1 MANAE
6 INNGL
11 GHDGPQLPDAILKEV
26 REISWSAHPDGT
38 LQWIHPAAKNLY
50 GRSAEE
56 LMADST
62 LWSDAVHPD
71 DRARVQQQFADFL
84 AEHEKHEESGCLNR
98 EFRVMDARQQTHVV
112 RDQVH
117 CSRSAEGSLVVV
129 GMTHM
134 QKSQGGLESS
144 FDTALRDAEAVYH
157 SLVESLP
164 LSVLRK
170 DSRGRIQY
178 ANAQACNQL
187 GFPVAELI
195 GKTDFDLFPA
205 DLAKKYMTDDR
216 RVMRSGELYHN
227 VERHQLGNEKT
238 IHAEVWK
245 APVHSA
251 AGEVVG
257 IQVMFWDVSDQKDAE
272 HQIEFEKFLLA
283 TLLETVPDSVYFK
296 DSESRFIRLSQS
308 CANKFGLADPREG
321 LGKSDAD
328 FFSLEHSRKALA
340 DERRIMETGQ
350 AILADI
356 EHETFDDGSETWC
369 STTKVPLKDKKGKV
383 IGTFGI
389 SRDVTRQ
396 KQAEQRL
403 ARERDLLKTIIDN
416 VPDLIYVKDR
426 AGRFVTANAALLR
439 LLKLE
444 DHSELVGKNDYDFS
458 PPELAC
464 NYVADDQIVMR
475 TRESLLDREE
485 SHKSKT
491 GDDIWLLTTKVPL
504 VDADGVVNGVVGIGH
519 DITARKRAEREILHA
534 KEVADRANR
543 AKSDFLANMSHEIRT
558 PMNAII
564 GMTELVLDTQLD
576 DYQRKYLSMVEESG
590 DALLG
595 VINDVLDFSK
605 IEAGKLELEERVFD
619 LRESLGDTIGSFAP
633 RAHGKNLELAY
644 RVDPHVPRFVVGD
657 AGRLRQVMNN
667 LIGNAVKFTHNGEV
681 LVHVSDLPST
691 QGEVRLEISV
701 RDTGIGIPREKHAAI
716 FGEFEQADTSTTRR
730 YGGTG
735 LGLSISSRLVKL
747 MGGKIELSSQ
757 LDQGSNFHFQLS
769 FKRAPEGI
777 EQQQERGVVVVG
789 GTRVLVVDDNETNL
803 MILDEMLSNWGMVP
817 FLANSAEMA
826 LKELQSA
833 DAREEP
839 ISLVVTDVNM
849 PVMNGYGFIAEMRR
863 QAGFADTQ
871 VIVLTSGGRDGD
883 GEVRNQ
889 LGISERLMKP
899 VKQSDLFD
907 SIVRCLGV
915 AEPDDLVPDVDAV
928 SESAMEELNILLAED
943 NVINQRLA
951 VGVLEKHGHHVTTVK
966 DGRAAVEASLQQH
979 FDVLLM
985 DIQMP
990 IMDGIDATRAIRNR
1004 EATSGG
1010 HLPIIAMT
1018 AHAMKGDREKC
1029 LSVGMD
1035 EYVAKPIRVGTVLE
1049 KLAAVLG
1056 VAAETASSSEASGTG
1071 LPDSNLP
1078 DSSLPDTGPVEENV
1092 GNQQHQASGGERTA
1106 AIFGEF
1112 DSGQRLGNVE
1122 DNAREAG
1129 GVLSNNAARAAE
1141 NVSLPS
1147 AGHGE
1152 AISWSQARQA
1162 VGGDEELLRDLLR
1175 VYLGESN
1182 ILLVSVQRAIQ
1193 QNDRDEI
1200 LRAVHTYKGA
1210 SLSVGAMHAHQLA
1223 RDMEDALLAGDVQ
1236 DPQQIY
1242 ERLQH
1247 ASKDVVADAEAY
1259 LASEH

>member
-11 GHDGPQLPDAILKEV
+11 GHDSPQLPDAILKEV
-26 REISWSAHPDGT
+26 REISWTAHPDGR
-38 LQWIHPAAKNLY
+38 LKWIHPAATNLY
-50 GRSAEE
+50 GRPAEE
-56 LMADST
+56 LLEDPT
-62 LWSDAVHPD
+62 LWSDAVHPQD
-71 DRARVQQQFADFL
+71 QSWVQQQYADFL
-84 AEHEKHEESGCLNR
+84 RQHDENACLSR
-98 EFRVMDARQQTHVV
+98 EFRVIDAQQNTHLVH
-112 RDQVH
+112 DQVH
-117 CSRSAEGSLVVV
+117 CSRSPDGSLVVV

-134 QKSQGGLESS
+134 NKTQRS
-144 FDTALRDAEAVYH
+144 FDASSDSVLRDAEAVYH

-170 DSRGRIQY
+170 DARGRIQY
-178 ANAQACNQL
+178 ANAQACEQL
-187 GFPVAELI
+187 GVSVAELI

-216 RVMRSGELYHN
+216 RVMQSGDLYHN
-227 VERHQLGNEKT
+227 VERHQVGNDKT

-251 AGEVVG
+251 AGDVVG

-296 DSESRFIRLSQS
+296 DSDSRFMRLSQS
-308 CANKFGLADPREG
+308 CATKFGLADPREA

-340 DERRIMETGQ
+340 DERRIMKTGQ

-356 EHETFDDGSETWC
+356 EHETFGDGSETWC
-369 STTKVPLKDKKGKV
+369 STTKVPLKDKKGNV

-396 KQAEQRL
+396 KQAEQGL

-439 LLKLE
+439 LLKL
-444 DHSELVGKNDYDFS
+444 DNPAELVGKNDYDFS

-485 SHKSKT
+485 SHKAKT

-504 VDADGVVNGVVGIGH
+504 IDESGAVNGVVGIGH

-564 GMTELVLDTQLD
+564 GMTELVLDTNLD

-590 DALLG
+590 EALLG

-633 RAHGKNLELAY
+633 RAHGKHLELAF

-667 LIGNAVKFTHNGEV
+667 LIGNAVKFTHAGEV
-681 LVHVSDLPST
+681 LVHVSDLPAT

-701 RDTGIGIPREKHAAI
+701 RDTGIGIPEEKHHAI

-747 MGGKIELSSQ
+747 MGGQIELSSK

-769 FKRAPEGI
+769 LKRAPDGI
-777 EQQQERGVVVVG
+777 EQQHERGVVVVG

-833 DAREEP
+833 DARQEP

-849 PVMNGYGFIAEMRR
+849 PVMDGYGFIAEMRR
-863 QAGFADTQ
+863 QVGFAETQ

-883 GEVRNQ
+883 ADVRAR
-889 LGISERLMKP
+889 LGIAERLLKP

-915 AEPDDLVPDVDAV
+915 SVPESVVPDVDVAKN
-928 SESAMEELNILLAED
+928 SELGNLKILLAED

-966 DGRAAVEASLQQH
+966 DGREAVEVSMQQQ
-979 FDVLLM
+979 FDALLM

-990 IMDGIDATRAIRNR
+990 IMDGIDATRAIRTR
-1004 EATSGG
+1004 EARSGR

-1049 KLAAVLG
+1049 KLAMVLG
-1056 VAAETASSSEASGTG
+1056 LAADKAANSEAAKSGTSQG
-1071 LPDSNLP
+1071 QQSHHLGFDQSVDAAGQSTADSEIANNSHAL
-1078 DSSLPDTGPVEENV
+1078 DAEVTR
-1092 GNQQHQASGGERTA
+1092 SGA
-1106 AIFGEF
+1106 V
-1112 DSGQRLGNVE
+1112 SP
-1122 DNAREAG
+1122 AG
-1129 GVLSNNAARAAE
+1129 KATVPKS
-1141 NVSLPS
+1141 VD
-1147 AGHGE
+1147 GE
-1152 AISWSQARQA
+1152 AICWGQARQA
-1162 VGGDEELLRDLLR
+1162 VGGDDKLLRDLLR
-1175 VYLGESN
+1175 VYLGESSS
-1182 ILLVSVQRAIQ
+1182 LLDSVKRAIQ
-1193 QNDRDEI
+1193 QNDRDAI

-1210 SLSVGAMHAHQLA
+1210 SLSVGAIHAHQLA
-1223 RDMEDALLAGDVQ
+1223 REMEDALLAGDIQ

-1242 ERLQH
+1242 TRLRH
-1247 ASKDVVADAEAY
+1247 ASDHVVADAEVY
-1259 LASEH
+1259 LAGEV

>member
-1 MANAE
+1 MANVE
-6 INNGL
+6 INNGS
-11 GHDGPQLPDAILKEV
+11 GHGGPVLPDKILKEV
-26 REISWSAHPDGT
+26 REISWTADADGT
-38 LQWIHPAAKNLY
+38 LLWIHPAAFNLY
-50 GRSAEE
+50 GISAEE
-56 LMADST
+56 LVAVPG
-62 LWSDAVHPD
+62 LWKNAVHPG
-71 DRARVQQQFADFL
+71 DRSRMWQQLIDFL
-84 AEHEKHEESGCLNR
+84 
-98 EFRVMDARQQTHVV
+98 QQ
-112 RDQVH
+112 D
-117 CSRSAEGSLVVV
+117 SAEGCLERQYRVVDSQRQTHLVREQVHRSRSPDDELVVV
-129 GMTHM
+129 GMTRMLQDGAAVEHVD
-134 QKSQGGLESS
+134 
-144 FDTALRDAEAVYH
+144 DTALRDAEAVYH

-170 DSRGRIQY
+170 DLRGRIQY
-178 ANAQACNQL
+178 ANAQACDQL
-187 GFPVAELI
+187 GLAVSELI

-205 DLAKKYMTDDR
+205 ELAKKYMEDDQ
-216 RVMRSGELYHN
+216 RVMQSGELYHN
-227 VERHQLGNEKT
+227 VERHQLANEKF

-251 AGEVVG
+251 EGDVVG

-272 HQIEFEKFLLA
+272 HQVEFEKFLLA

-296 DSESRFIRLSQS
+296 DSDSRFIRLSQS
-308 CANKFGLADPREG
+308 CAIKFGLADPRDA

-356 EHETFDDGSETWC
+356 EHEKFGDGSETWC

-396 KQAEQRL
+396 KLAEQGL

-439 LLKLE
+439 LFKLE
-444 DHSELVGKNDYDFS
+444 SPSDLVGKNDYDFS

-475 TRESLLDREE
+475 SREPLLDREE
-485 SHKSKT
+485 SHKSNS
-491 GDDIWLLTTKVPL
+491 GDDFWLLTTKVPL
-504 VDADGVVNGVVGIGH
+504 VDEKGNVTGVVGIGH
-519 DITARKRAEREILHA
+519 DITERKRAEHETLKA
-534 KEVADRANR
+534 KEAADRANR

-564 GMTELVLDTQLD
+564 GMTELVLDTDLD

-590 DALLG
+590 EALLG

-605 IEAGKLELEERVFD
+605 IEAGKLELDERVFD
-619 LRESLGDTIGSFAP
+619 LRESLGDTISSFAV
-633 RAHGKNLELAY
+633 RAHGKNIELAF

-667 LIGNAVKFTHNGEV
+667 LIGNAVKFTHAGEV
-681 LVHVSDLPST
+681 LVHVSDLPAT

-701 RDTGIGIPREKHAAI
+701 RDTGIGIPEEKHHAI
-716 FGEFEQADTSTTRR
+716 FGEFEQGDTSTTRR

-747 MGGKIELSSQ
+747 MGGEIKVSSELN
-757 LDQGSNFHFQLS
+757 QGSNFHFQLS
-769 FKRAPEGI
+769 LKRAPDGI
-777 EQQQERGVVVVG
+777 EQQRERGVVVVG
-789 GTRVLVVDDNETNL
+789 GTRVLIVDDNETNL

-817 FLANSAEMA
+817 FLANSADMA
-826 LKELQSA
+826 LKELQRA
-833 DAREEP
+833 DATGEP
-839 ISLVVTDVNM
+839 INLIVTDVNM
-849 PVMNGYGFIAEMRR
+849 PVMNGYEFVDELRR
-863 QAGFADTQ
+863 QAGGTEKQ

-883 GEVRNQ
+883 QETRRE
-889 LGISERLMKP
+889 LGIVERLMKP

-915 AEPDDLVPDVDAV
+915 ATPEDTSQGADTVPVPDLG
-928 SESAMEELNILLAED
+928 ELRILLAED

-966 DGRAAVEASLQQH
+966 DGREAVAISLQH
-979 FDVLLM
+979 KFDVVLM

-990 IMDGIDATRAIRNR
+990 IMDGLDATRAIRER
-1004 EATSGG
+1004 ESKTGR

-1035 EYVAKPIRVGTVLE
+1035 EYVAKPIRVGVVLE
-1049 KLAAVLG
+1049 KLSSVLEFAG
-1056 VAAETASSSEASGTG
+1056 KSGTG
-1071 LPDSNLP
+1071 SELLRQAGDGSNFASS
-1078 DSSLPDTGPVEENV
+1078 DSSQVVESGHSTGSNPVVMGDSSANKEEKSLS
-1092 GNQQHQASGGERTA
+1092 ASDENAVVAEESSR
-1106 AIFGEF
+1106 E
-1112 DSGQRLGNVE
+1112 SGVE
-1122 DNAREAG
+1122 G
-1129 GVLSNNAARAAE
+1129 
-1141 NVSLPS
+1141 
-1147 AGHGE
+1147 
-1152 AISWSQARQA
+1152 AISWVQARQA
-1162 VGGDEELLRDLLR
+1162 VGGDESLLRDLLG
-1175 VYLGESN
+1175 VYLGESSS
-1182 ILLVSVQRAIQ
+1182 LLESVKRAVQ
-1193 QNDRDEI
+1193 KNERDDI
-1200 LRAVHTYKGA
+1200 LRAVHTFKGA
-1210 SLSVGAMHAHQLA
+1210 SLSVGAMQAHQLA
-1223 RDMEDALLAGDVQ
+1223 REIEESLISGKLNDFEQA
-1236 DPQQIY
+1236 Y
-1242 ERLQH
+1242 ERLRH
-1247 ASKDVVADAEAY
+1247 ASEKVVADAEAY
-1259 LASEH
+1259 LSSDL

>member
-11 GHDGPQLPDAILKEV
+11 GYEGPQLPDAILKEV
-26 REISWSAHPDGT
+26 REISWTANPDGT
-38 LQWIHPAAKNLY
+38 LQWIHPAAGNLY
-50 GRSAEE
+50 GRPAEE

-62 LWSDAVHPD
+62 LWSGAVHPE
-71 DRARVQQQFADFL
+71 DRSWVHQQFADFL
-84 AEHEKHEESGCLNR
+84 LHHEENACLDR
-98 EFRVMDARQQTHVV
+98 EFRVIDTKQTTHLV
-112 RDQVH
+112 REQVH
-117 CSRSAEGSLVVV
+117 CRRSEEGSLAVV
-129 GMTHM
+129 GLTHM
-134 QKSQGGLESS
+134 QRTQREADTSS
-144 FDTALRDAEAVYH
+144 DAALRDAEAVYH

-170 DSRGRIQY
+170 DARGRVQY
-178 ANAQACNQL
+178 ANAQACDQL
-187 GFPVAELI
+187 GVSVAELI

-216 RVMRSGELYHN
+216 RVMQSGELYHN
-227 VERHQLGNEKT
+227 VERHQIGNEKT

-245 APVHSA
+245 APVYSA
-251 AGEVVG
+251 EGDVVG

-296 DSESRFIRLSQS
+296 DSDSRFIRLSQS
-308 CANKFGLADPREG
+308 CATKFGLAEPREAV
-321 LGKSDAD
+321 GKSDAD

-340 DERRIMETGQ
+340 DERGIMKTGQ
-350 AILADI
+350 AILAEI
-356 EHETFDDGSETWC
+356 EHETFGDGSETWC
-369 STTKVPLKDKKGKV
+369 STTKVPLKDKKGNV

-396 KQAEQRL
+396 KQAEQGL

-439 LLKLE
+439 LLKL
-444 DHSELVGKNDYDFS
+444 DNPSELVGRNDYDFS

-485 SHKSKT
+485 SHKAKS

-504 VDADGVVNGVVGIGH
+504 IDENGVVNGVVGIGH
-519 DITARKRAEREILHA
+519 DITARKRAEREILNA

-564 GMTELVLDTQLD
+564 GMTELVLDTKLD

-619 LRESLGDTIGSFAP
+619 LRESLGDTIAAFAP
-633 RAHGKNLELAY
+633 RAHGKSIELAF
-644 RVDPHVPRFVVGD
+644 RVDPHVPRFVIGD
-657 AGRLRQVMNN
+657 SGRLRQVMNN
-667 LIGNAVKFTHNGEV
+667 LIGNAVKFTHAGEV
-681 LVHVSDLPST
+681 LVHVSDLPAT

-701 RDTGIGIPREKHAAI
+701 RDTGIGIPEEKHGAI

-747 MGGKIELSSQ
+747 MGGQIELSSQ
-757 LDQGSNFHFQLS
+757 LDRGSNFHFQLS
-769 FKRAPEGI
+769 FTRAPDGI

-817 FLANSAEMA
+817 YLANSAEMA
-826 LKELQSA
+826 LKELQNA

-849 PVMNGYGFIAEMRR
+849 PVMNGYGFIAEMR
-863 QAGFADTQ
+863 QQVGFAENQ

-883 GEVRNQ
+883 SDVRTR
-889 LGISERLMKP
+889 LGITERLMKP

-915 AEPDDLVPDVDAV
+915 AEPEDVVIDAGSASV
-928 SESAMEELNILLAED
+928 SELGKLRILLAED

-966 DGRAAVEASLQQH
+966 DGREAVEVSMRQK

-990 IMDGIDATRAIRNR
+990 IMDGIEATKAIRNR
-1004 EATSGG
+1004 EAVSGLY
-1010 HLPIIAMT
+1010 LPIIAMT

-1035 EYVAKPIRVGTVLE
+1035 EYVAKPIRVGIVLE
-1049 KLAAVLG
+1049 KLSAVLG
-1056 VAAETASSSEASGTG
+1056 LAAEKASSSDLANSKLADNEPADFQKLRKSGLEQSADPAS
-1071 LPDSNLP
+1071 
-1078 DSSLPDTGPVEENV
+1078 
-1092 GNQQHQASGGERTA
+1092 
-1106 AIFGEF
+1106 
-1112 DSGQRLGNVE
+1112 DSGSESKSGKTATNGPDVE
-1122 DNAREAG
+1122 HARIATASRVG
-1129 GVLSNNAARAAE
+1129 KST
-1141 NVSLPS
+1141 LPQPED
-1147 AGHGE
+1147 GE
-1152 AISWSQARQA
+1152 AICWSQARQA

-1182 ILLVSVQRAIQ
+1182 CLLQSVQRAIE

-1210 SLSVGAMHAHQLA
+1210 SLSVGAIHAHQLA
-1223 RDMEDALLAGDVQ
+1223 REMEDALLAGDLQ
-1236 DPQQIY
+1236 YPQQIY
-1242 ERLQH
+1242 QRLRH
-1247 ASKDVVADAEAY
+1247 ASDHVVADAEVY
-1259 LASEH
+1259 LATEH

>member
-11 GHDGPQLPDAILKEV
+11 GHDSPQLPDAILKEV
-26 REISWSAHPDGT
+26 REISWTAHPDGR
-38 LQWIHPAAKNLY
+38 LKWIHPAATNLY
-50 GRSAEE
+50 GRPAEE
-56 LMADST
+56 LLEDPT
-62 LWSDAVHPD
+62 LWSDAVHPQD
-71 DRARVQQQFADFL
+71 QSWVQQQYADFL
-84 AEHEKHEESGCLNR
+84 RQHDENACLSR
-98 EFRVMDARQQTHVV
+98 EFRVIDAQQNTHLVH
-112 RDQVH
+112 DQVH
-117 CSRSAEGSLVVV
+117 CSRSPDGSLVVV

-134 QKSQGGLESS
+134 NKTQRS
-144 FDTALRDAEAVYH
+144 FDASSDSVLRDAEAVYH

-170 DSRGRIQY
+170 DARGRIQY
-178 ANAQACNQL
+178 ANAQACEQL
-187 GFPVAELI
+187 GVSVAELI

-216 RVMRSGELYHN
+216 RVMQSGDLYHN
-227 VERHQLGNEKT
+227 VERHQVGNDKT

-251 AGEVVG
+251 AGDVVG

-296 DSESRFIRLSQS
+296 DSDSRFMRLSQS
-308 CANKFGLADPREG
+308 CATKFGLADPREA

-340 DERRIMETGQ
+340 DERRIMKTGQ

-356 EHETFDDGSETWC
+356 EHETFGDGSETWC
-369 STTKVPLKDKKGKV
+369 STTKVPLKDKKGNV

-396 KQAEQRL
+396 KQAEQGL

-439 LLKLE
+439 LLKL
-444 DHSELVGKNDYDFS
+444 DNPAELVGKNDYDFS

-485 SHKSKT
+485 SHKAKT

-504 VDADGVVNGVVGIGH
+504 IDESGAVNGVVGIGH

-564 GMTELVLDTQLD
+564 GMTELVLDTNLD

-590 DALLG
+590 EALLG

-633 RAHGKNLELAY
+633 RAHGKHLELAF

-667 LIGNAVKFTHNGEV
+667 LIGNAVKFTHAGEV
-681 LVHVSDLPST
+681 LVHVSDLPAT

-701 RDTGIGIPREKHAAI
+701 RDTGIGIPEEKHHAI

-747 MGGKIELSSQ
+747 MGGQIELSSK

-769 FKRAPEGI
+769 LKRAPDGI
-777 EQQQERGVVVVG
+777 EQQHERGVVVVG

-833 DAREEP
+833 DARQEP

-849 PVMNGYGFIAEMRR
+849 PVMDGYGFIAEMRR
-863 QAGFADTQ
+863 QVGFAETQ

-883 GEVRNQ
+883 ADVRAR
-889 LGISERLMKP
+889 LGIAERLLKP

-915 AEPDDLVPDVDAV
+915 SVPESVVPDVDVAKN
-928 SESAMEELNILLAED
+928 SELGNLKILLAED

-966 DGRAAVEASLQQH
+966 DGREAVEVSMQQQ

-990 IMDGIDATRAIRNR
+990 IMDGIDATRAIRTR
-1004 EATSGG
+1004 EARSGR

-1049 KLAAVLG
+1049 KLAMVLG
-1056 VAAETASSSEASGTG
+1056 LAADKAANSEAAKSGTSQG
-1071 LPDSNLP
+1071 QQSHHLGFDQSVDAAGQSTADSEIANNSHAL
-1078 DSSLPDTGPVEENV
+1078 DAEVTR
-1092 GNQQHQASGGERTA
+1092 SGA
-1106 AIFGEF
+1106 V
-1112 DSGQRLGNVE
+1112 SP
-1122 DNAREAG
+1122 AG
-1129 GVLSNNAARAAE
+1129 KATVPKS
-1141 NVSLPS
+1141 VD
-1147 AGHGE
+1147 GE
-1152 AISWSQARQA
+1152 AICWGQARQA
-1162 VGGDEELLRDLLR
+1162 VGGDDKLLRDLLR
-1175 VYLGESN
+1175 VYLGESSS
-1182 ILLVSVQRAIQ
+1182 LLDSVKRAIQ
-1193 QNDRDEI
+1193 QNDRDAI

-1210 SLSVGAMHAHQLA
+1210 SLSVGAIHAHQLA
-1223 RDMEDALLAGDVQ
+1223 REMEDALLAGDIQ

-1242 ERLQH
+1242 TRLRH
-1247 ASKDVVADAEAY
+1247 ASDHVVADAEVY
-1259 LASEH
+1259 LAGEV

>member
-26 REISWSAHPDGT
+26 REISWTAHPDGT
-38 LQWIHPAAKNLY
+38 LQWIHPAATNLY
-50 GRSAEE
+50 GRSAED
-56 LMADST
+56 LMADPS
-62 LWSDAVHPD
+62 LWSGAVHPED
-71 DRARVQQQFADFL
+71 QPWVQQQFVDFL
-84 AEHEKHEESGCLNR
+84 RHHEENACLER
-98 EFRVMDARQQTHVV
+98 EFRVIDAQRKTHVV
-112 RDQVH
+112 HDQVH
-117 CSRSAEGSLVVV
+117 CSRSPEGSLVVV

-134 QKSQGGLESS
+134 HKSQRGFDAPS
-144 FDTALRDAEAVYH
+144 DTALRDAEAVYH

-170 DSRGRIQY
+170 DARGRVQY
-178 ANAQACNQL
+178 ANAQACDQL
-187 GFPVAELI
+187 GVSVADLI

-205 DLAKKYMTDDR
+205 DLAKKYMADDR
-216 RVMRSGELYHN
+216 RVMQSGELYHN
-227 VERHQLGNEKT
+227 VERHQIGNDKT

-251 AGEVVG
+251 AGDVVG

-283 TLLETVPDSVYFK
+283 TLLETVPDSIYFK
-296 DSESRFIRLSQS
+296 DSDSRFMRLSQS
-308 CANKFGLADPREG
+308 CATKFGLVEPREA

-356 EHETFDDGSETWC
+356 EHETFGDGSETWC
-369 STTKVPLKDKKGKV
+369 STTKVPLKDKKGNV

-396 KQAEQRL
+396 KQAEQGL

-439 LLKLE
+439 LLKL
-444 DHSELVGKNDYDFS
+444 DNPAELVGKNDYDFS

-485 SHKSKT
+485 SHKAKT

-504 VDADGVVNGVVGIGH
+504 VDENGVVNGVVGIGH
-519 DITARKRAEREILHA
+519 DITGRKRAEREILNA

-564 GMTELVLDTQLD
+564 GMTELVLDTKLD

-590 DALLG
+590 EALLG

-633 RAHGKNLELAY
+633 RAHGKHLELAF

-657 AGRLRQVMNN
+657 PGRLRQVMNN
-667 LIGNAVKFTHNGEV
+667 LIGNAVKFTHAGEV
-681 LVHVSDLPST
+681 LVHVSDLPAT

-701 RDTGIGIPREKHAAI
+701 RDTGIGIPEEKHGAI

-747 MGGKIELSSQ
+747 MGGQIELSSE

-769 FKRAPEGI
+769 LKRAPEGI

-817 FLANSAEMA
+817 YLANSAEMA

-849 PVMNGYGFIAEMRR
+849 PVMNGYGFITEMRR
-863 QAGFADTQ
+863 QIGFAETQ

-883 GEVRNQ
+883 GDVRTQ
-889 LGISERLMKP
+889 LGIAERLMKP

-915 AEPDDLVPDVDAV
+915 AEPEDCVTDVEAAKD
-928 SESAMEELNILLAED
+928 SELGELKILLAED

-966 DGRAAVEASLQQH
+966 DGREALAVSMQQE

-990 IMDGIDATRAIRNR
+990 TMDGIDATRAIRTR
-1004 EATSGG
+1004 EARSGR

-1035 EYVAKPIRVGTVLE
+1035 EYVAKPIRVGMVLE

-1056 VAAETASSSEASGTG
+1056 VAADKAANTKAANTKAANTETVETRHAPALG
-1071 LPDSNLP
+1071 L
-1078 DSSLPDTGPVEENV
+1078 GQPVEVAGE
-1092 GNQQHQASGGERTA
+1092 SGSNS
-1106 AIFGEF
+1106 EF
-1112 DSGQRLGNVE
+1112 DDAESHASDV
-1122 DNAREAG
+1122 AKAG
-1129 GVLSNNAARAAE
+1129 SNAAH
-1141 NVSLPS
+1141 S
-1147 AGHGE
+1147 AGSSAGSSALPQPEDGE
-1152 AISWSQARQA
+1152 AICWSQARQA
-1162 VGGDEELLRDLLR
+1162 VGGDEKLLRDLLG

-1182 ILLVSVQRAIQ
+1182 SLLESVQRAIQ

-1223 RDMEDALLAGDVQ
+1223 REMEDALLAGDVQ
-1236 DPQQIY
+1236 HPQQIY
-1242 ERLQH
+1242 ERLRH
-1247 ASKDVVADAEAY
+1247 ASEHVIADAEVY
-1259 LASEH
+1259 LATEL

>member
-11 GHDGPQLPDAILKEV
+11 GHAGLQLPDAILKEV
-26 REISWSAHPDGT
+26 REISWTAHPDGT
-38 LQWIHPAAKNLY
+38 LQWIHPAARNLY
-50 GRSAEE
+50 GHSAED
-56 LMADST
+56 LIADST
-62 LWSDAVHPD
+62 LWSGAVHPED
-71 DRARVQQQFADFL
+71 QAWVQQQFAEFL
-84 AEHEKHEESGCLNR
+84 ATLEENACLDR
-98 EFRVMDARQQTHVV
+98 EFRVVDANQETHVV

-117 CSRSAEGSLVVV
+117 CSRSAEGNLVVV

-134 QKSQGGLESS
+134 QKSQRGRDAS

-170 DSRGRIQY
+170 DARGRIQY
-178 ANAQACNQL
+178 ANAQACDQL
-187 GFPVAELI
+187 GISVADLI

-216 RVMRSGELYHN
+216 RVMQSGELYHD
-227 VERHQLGNEKT
+227 VERHQIRNDKT

-251 AGEVVG
+251 SGDVVG

-296 DSESRFIRLSQS
+296 DSDSRFIRLSQS
-308 CANKFGLADPREG
+308 CANKFGLADPREA

-369 STTKVPLKDKKGKV
+369 STTKVPLKDKKGNV

-426 AGRFVTANAALLR
+426 AGRFVTANLALLR

-444 DHSELVGKNDYDFS
+444 NPTDLVGKNDYDFS

-475 TRESLLDREE
+475 NREALLDREE
-485 SHKSKT
+485 SHKAKT

-504 VDADGVVNGVVGIGH
+504 IDENGVVNGVVGIGH
-519 DITARKRAEREILHA
+519 DITARKRAEREILQA

-619 LRESLGDTIGSFAP
+619 LRESLGDTIAAFAP

-667 LIGNAVKFTHNGEV
+667 LIGNAVKFTHSGEV
-681 LVHVSDLPST
+681 LVQVSDLPAT

-701 RDTGIGIPREKHAAI
+701 RDTGIGIPREKHGSI

-747 MGGKIELSSQ
+747 MGGQIELSSQ
-757 LDQGSNFHFQLS
+757 LDRGSNFHFQLS
-769 FKRAPEGI
+769 LKRAPDGI
-777 EQQQERGVVVVG
+777 EQQQERGIVVVG

-817 FLANSAEMA
+817 YLANSAEMA

-839 ISLVVTDVNM
+839 ISLIVTDVNM
-849 PVMNGYGFIAEMRR
+849 PVMNGYSFIAEMRR
-863 QAGFADTQ
+863 QVGFADTQ

-883 GEVRNQ
+883 SELRSR
-889 LGISERLMKP
+889 LGIAERLLKP

-915 AEPDDLVPDVDAV
+915 AEPDDLAPAADTV
-928 SESAMEELNILLAED
+928 SASDMGELRILLAED

-966 DGRAAVEASLQQH
+966 DGRAAVEVSMQQD

-990 IMDGIDATRAIRNR
+990 IMDGIDATRAIRAR
-1004 EATSGG
+1004 ETQSGQ

-1049 KLAAVLG
+1049 KLSVVLG
-1056 VAAETASSSEASGTG
+1056 LAADTATGSDSRSADSNLVASHSVAGSLPGTGGKSDEVPATNDAGKNTCDDKATSIADNSGETASLTRPPSEC
-1071 LPDSNLP
+1071 
-1078 DSSLPDTGPVEENV
+1078 
-1092 GNQQHQASGGERTA
+1092 
-1106 AIFGEF
+1106 
-1112 DSGQRLGNVE
+1112 
-1122 DNAREAG
+1122 
-1129 GVLSNNAARAAE
+1129 
-1141 NVSLPS
+1141 
-1147 AGHGE
+1147 GE

-1162 VGGDEELLRDLLR
+1162 VGGDEALLRDLLR

-1182 ILLVSVQRAIQ
+1182 VLLESVQRAIQ
-1193 QNDRDEI
+1193 QNDREEI

-1210 SLSVGAMHAHQLA
+1210 SLSVGAINAHQLA
-1223 RDMEDALLAGDVQ
+1223 RDIEDALLAGKVQ

-1242 ERLQH
+1242 ERLH
-1247 ASKDVVADAEAY
+1247 SASKDVVADAEAY
-1259 LASEH
+1259 LATEI

>member
-11 GHDGPQLPDAILKEV
+11 GHDGPQLPEAILKEV
-26 REISWSAHPDGT
+26 REISWTAHPDGT

-50 GRSAEE
+50 GRTAEE
-56 LMADST
+56 LIAAPG
-62 LWSDAVHPD
+62 LWSDAVHPQ
-71 DRARVQQQFADFL
+71 DRAWVEQQLTDFL
-84 AEHEKHEESGCLNR
+84 QDGEEGVCLDR
-98 EFRVMDARQQTHVV
+98 EFRVIDTQQQTHVV
-112 RDQVH
+112 HEQVH
-117 CSRSAEGSLVVV
+117 CSRSSEDGVVV
-129 GMTHM
+129 IGMIHM
-134 QKSQGGLESS
+134 QKMPSGFEPAT
-144 FDTALRDAEAVYH
+144 DTALRDAEEVYH

-170 DSRGRIQY
+170 DFRGRIQY
-178 ANAQACNQL
+178 ANAQACDQL
-187 GFPVAELI
+187 GVSVSELI

-205 DLAKKYMTDDR
+205 DLAKKYMNDDR
-216 RVMRSGELYHN
+216 IVMKSGELYHN
-227 VERHQLGNEKT
+227 VERHQLGNDKI

-251 AGEVVG
+251 TGEVVG

-296 DSESRFIRLSQS
+296 DSDSRFIRLSQS
-308 CANKFGLADPREG
+308 CSIKFGIADPRDA

-340 DERRIMETGQ
+340 DERRIMESGQ

-356 EHETFDDGSETWC
+356 EHETFEDGSETWC
-369 STTKVPLKDKKGKV
+369 STTKVPLKDKKGNV

-396 KQAEQRL
+396 KQAEQEL

-426 AGRFVTANAALLR
+426 AGRFVTANASLLR
-439 LLKLE
+439 LLKL
-444 DHSELVGKNDYDFS
+444 DKPSDLIGKNDYDFS
-458 PPELAC
+458 PAELAC

-485 SHKSKT
+485 SHKAKS

-504 VDADGVVNGVVGIGH
+504 VDEHGVVNGVVGIGH
-519 DITARKRAEREILHA
+519 DITARKRAEREIVKA

-564 GMTELVLDTQLD
+564 GMTELVLDTELD
-576 DYQRKYLSMVEESG
+576 EYQRKYLSMVEESG

-605 IEAGKLELEERVFD
+605 IEAGKLALEERVFD
-619 LRESLGDTIGSFAP
+619 LRESLGDTISSFAL
-633 RAHGKNLELAY
+633 RAHDKNLELAF

-667 LIGNAVKFTHNGEV
+667 LVGNAVKFTDAGEV
-681 LVHVSDLPST
+681 LVHVSDLPAT
-691 QGEVRLEISV
+691 HGEVRLGISV
-701 RDTGIGIPREKHAAI
+701 RDTGIGIPQDKHRSI

-747 MGGKIELSSQ
+747 MGGEIEVSSE
-757 LDQGSNFHFQLS
+757 LDRGSNFHFQLS
-769 FKRAPEGI
+769 FKRAPEEI
-777 EQQQERGVVVVG
+777 EQQQQHGVVVVG

-826 LKELQSA
+826 FKELQSA

-849 PVMNGYGFIAEMRR
+849 PVMSGYEFIAELRR
-863 QAGFADTQ
+863 QQGFTETQ
-871 VIVLTSGGRDGD
+871 VVVLTSGGRDSDHGL
-883 GEVRNQ
+883 RTQ
-889 LGISERLMKP
+889 LGITEHLMKP

-915 AEPDDLVPDVDAV
+915 AEPECVV
-928 SESAMEELNILLAED
+928 SETEIASMPDLGELKVLLAED
-943 NVINQRLA
+943 NLINQRLA
-951 VGVLEKHGHHVTTVK
+951 VGVLEKYGHHVTTVK
-966 DGRAAVEASLQQH
+966 NGREAVEISLKQD

-990 IMDGIDATRAIRNR
+990 IMDGIDATKVIRSR
-1004 EATSGG
+1004 ELQTGQ
-1010 HLPIIAMT
+1010 HVPIIAMT

-1035 EYVAKPIRVGTVLE
+1035 EYVAKPIRVGVVLE
-1049 KLAAVLG
+1049 KLSAVLKLAT
-1056 VAAETASSSEASGTG
+1056 VDVPNSTAGNGMEVGGENPRTSQTVYEDSAIASEADPLSEDVMG
-1071 LPDSNLP
+1071 
-1078 DSSLPDTGPVEENV
+1078 
-1092 GNQQHQASGGERTA
+1092 ASHSFA
-1106 AIFGEF
+1106 AKGM
-1112 DSGQRLGNVE
+1112 SKN
-1122 DNAREAG
+1122 AG
-1129 GVLSNNAARAAE
+1129 GSPGKLAPEPPES
-1141 NVSLPS
+1141 
-1147 AGHGE
+1147 GE
-1152 AISWSQARQA
+1152 AICWVQARQC
-1162 VGGDEELLRDLLR
+1162 VGGDEKLLCDLLR

-1182 ILLVSVQRAIQ
+1182 SLLESVNRAIQ
-1193 QNDRDEI
+1193 SGDHDEV
-1200 LRAVHTYKGA
+1200 LLAVHTYKGA
-1210 SLSVGAMHAHQLA
+1210 SLSVGAIHAHQLA
-1223 RDMEDALLAGDVQ
+1223 RELEDGLLAGGVDDLTHV
-1236 DPQQIY
+1236 Y
-1242 ERLQH
+1242 ERLRD
-1247 ASKDVVADAEAY
+1247 ASNLVVADAEAY
-1259 LASEH
+1259 LATET

>member
-26 REISWSAHPDGT
+26 REISWTAHPDGT
-38 LQWIHPAAKNLY
+38 LQWIHPAATNLY
-50 GRSAEE
+50 GRSAED
-56 LMADST
+56 LMADPT
-62 LWSDAVHPD
+62 LWSSAVHPE
-71 DRARVQQQFADFL
+71 DRPWVQQQFADFL
-84 AEHEKHEESGCLNR
+84 LNHEDNACLDR
-98 EFRVMDARQQTHVV
+98 EFRVIDAQQKTHVV
-112 RDQVH
+112 HDQVH

-134 QKSQGGLESS
+134 HKSQRGFDAPS
-144 FDTALRDAEAVYH
+144 DTALRDAEAVYH

-170 DSRGRIQY
+170 DARGRIQY
-178 ANAQACNQL
+178 ANAQACDQL
-187 GFPVAELI
+187 GVSVAELI

-216 RVMRSGELYHN
+216 RVMQSGELYHN
-227 VERHQLGNEKT
+227 VERHQIGSDKT

-251 AGEVVG
+251 AGDVVG

-296 DSESRFIRLSQS
+296 DSDSRFMRLSQS
-308 CANKFGLADPREG
+308 CATKFGLAEPREA

-340 DERRIMETGQ
+340 DERRIMKTGQ

-356 EHETFDDGSETWC
+356 EHETFGDGSETWC
-369 STTKVPLKDKKGKV
+369 STTKVPLKDKKGNV

-396 KQAEQRL
+396 KQAEQGL

-439 LLKLE
+439 LLKL
-444 DHSELVGKNDYDFS
+444 DNPAELVGKNDYDFS

-485 SHKSKT
+485 SHKAKT
-491 GDDIWLLTTKVPL
+491 GDDLWLLTTKVPL
-504 VDADGVVNGVVGIGH
+504 VDQNGVVNGVVGIGH
-519 DITARKRAEREILHA
+519 DITARKRAEREILNA

-564 GMTELVLDTQLD
+564 GMTELVLDTKLD
-576 DYQRKYLSMVEESG
+576 NYQRKYLSMVEESG
-590 DALLG
+590 EALLG

-633 RAHGKNLELAY
+633 RAHGKHLELAF

-667 LIGNAVKFTHNGEV
+667 LIGNAVKFTHAGEV
-681 LVHVSDLPST
+681 LVQVSDLPAT

-701 RDTGIGIPREKHAAI
+701 RDTGIGIPEEKHGAI

-747 MGGKIELSSQ
+747 MGGQIELSSE
-757 LDQGSNFHFQLS
+757 LDHGSNFHFQLS
-769 FKRAPEGI
+769 LRRAPDGI
-777 EQQQERGVVVVG
+777 EQQQKRGVVVVG

-817 FLANSAEMA
+817 YLANSAEMA

-849 PVMNGYGFIAEMRR
+849 PVMNGYGFITEMRR
-863 QAGFADTQ
+863 QAGFAETQ

-883 GEVRNQ
+883 GDVRAQ
-889 LGISERLMKP
+889 LGIAERLMKP

-915 AEPDDLVPDVDAV
+915 AEPEDFVPEIEAAKD
-928 SESAMEELNILLAED
+928 SELGELKILLAED

-951 VGVLEKHGHHVTTVK
+951 VGVLEKYGHHVTTVK
-966 DGRAAVEASLQQH
+966 DGREALEVSMQEE

-990 IMDGIDATRAIRNR
+990 IMDGLDATRAIRTR
-1004 EATSGG
+1004 EARSGQ

-1035 EYVAKPIRVGTVLE
+1035 EYVAKPIRVGMVLE

-1056 VAAETASSSEASGTG
+1056 LAADKAASSETASSETASSETAEDRQSPLSGSG
-1071 LPDSNLP
+1071 Q
-1078 DSSLPDTGPVEENV
+1078 PVV
-1092 GNQQHQASGGERTA
+1092 DGGESVSASEIDQAGSHTRNPA
-1106 AIFGEF
+1106 
-1112 DSGQRLGNVE
+1112 
-1122 DNAREAG
+1122 NAG
-1129 GVLSNNAARAAE
+1129 SNAALFAGK
-1141 NVSLPS
+1141 STLPQPKD
-1147 AGHGE
+1147 GE
-1152 AISWSQARQA
+1152 AICWSQARQA
-1162 VGGDEELLRDLLR
+1162 VGGDEKLLRDLLR
-1175 VYLGESN
+1175 VYLGESSS
-1182 ILLVSVQRAIQ
+1182 LLGSVQRAIQ
-1193 QNDRDEI
+1193 RNDRDEI

-1210 SLSVGAMHAHQLA
+1210 SLSVGAIHAHQLA
-1223 RDMEDALLAGDVQ
+1223 REMEDALLAGDVQ

-1242 ERLQH
+1242 ERLRH
-1247 ASKDVVADAEAY
+1247 ASEHVVADAEVY
-1259 LASEH
+1259 LATEL

>member
-11 GHDGPQLPDAILKEV
+11 GHDSPQLPDAILKEV
-26 REISWSAHPDGT
+26 REISWTAHPDGR
-38 LQWIHPAAKNLY
+38 LKWIHPAATNLY
-50 GRSAEE
+50 GRPAEE
-56 LMADST
+56 LLEDPT
-62 LWSDAVHPD
+62 LWSDAVHPQD
-71 DRARVQQQFADFL
+71 QSWVQQQYADFL
-84 AEHEKHEESGCLNR
+84 RQHDENACLSR
-98 EFRVMDARQQTHVV
+98 EFRVIDAQQNTHLVH
-112 RDQVH
+112 DQVH
-117 CSRSAEGSLVVV
+117 CSRSPDGSLVVV

-134 QKSQGGLESS
+134 NKTQRS
-144 FDTALRDAEAVYH
+144 FDASSDSVLRDAEAVYH

-170 DSRGRIQY
+170 DARGRIQY
-178 ANAQACNQL
+178 ANAQACEQL
-187 GFPVAELI
+187 GVSVAELI

-216 RVMRSGELYHN
+216 RVMQSGDLYHN
-227 VERHQLGNEKT
+227 VERHQVGNDKT

-251 AGEVVG
+251 AGDVVG

-296 DSESRFIRLSQS
+296 DSDSRFMRLSQS
-308 CANKFGLADPREG
+308 CATKFGLADPREA

-340 DERRIMETGQ
+340 DERRIMKTGQ

-356 EHETFDDGSETWC
+356 EHETFGDGSETWC
-369 STTKVPLKDKKGKV
+369 STTKVPLKDKKGNV

-396 KQAEQRL
+396 KQAEQGL

-439 LLKLE
+439 LLKL
-444 DHSELVGKNDYDFS
+444 DNPAELVGKNDYDFS

-485 SHKSKT
+485 SHKAKT

-504 VDADGVVNGVVGIGH
+504 IDESGAVNGVVGIGH

-564 GMTELVLDTQLD
+564 GMTELVLDTNLD

-590 DALLG
+590 EALLG

-633 RAHGKNLELAY
+633 RAHGKHLELAF

-667 LIGNAVKFTHNGEV
+667 LIGNAVKFTHAGEV
-681 LVHVSDLPST
+681 LVHVSDLPAT

-701 RDTGIGIPREKHAAI
+701 RDTGIGIPEEKHHAI

-747 MGGKIELSSQ
+747 MGGQIELSSK

-769 FKRAPEGI
+769 LKRAPDGI
-777 EQQQERGVVVVG
+777 EQQHERGVVVVG

-833 DAREEP
+833 DARQEP

-849 PVMNGYGFIAEMRR
+849 PVMDGYGFIAEMRR
-863 QAGFADTQ
+863 QVGFAETQ

-883 GEVRNQ
+883 ADVRAR
-889 LGISERLMKP
+889 LGIAERLLKP

-915 AEPDDLVPDVDAV
+915 SVPESVVPDVDVAKN
-928 SESAMEELNILLAED
+928 SELGNLKILLAED

-966 DGRAAVEASLQQH
+966 DGREAVEVSMQQQ

-990 IMDGIDATRAIRNR
+990 IMDGIDATRAIRTR
-1004 EATSGG
+1004 EARSGR

-1049 KLAAVLG
+1049 KLAMVLG
-1056 VAAETASSSEASGTG
+1056 LAADKAANSEAAKSGTSQG
-1071 LPDSNLP
+1071 QQSHHLGFDQSVDAAGQSTADSEIANNSHAL
-1078 DSSLPDTGPVEENV
+1078 DAEVTR
-1092 GNQQHQASGGERTA
+1092 SGA
-1106 AIFGEF
+1106 V
-1112 DSGQRLGNVE
+1112 SP
-1122 DNAREAG
+1122 AG
-1129 GVLSNNAARAAE
+1129 KATVPKS
-1141 NVSLPS
+1141 VD
-1147 AGHGE
+1147 GE
-1152 AISWSQARQA
+1152 AICWGQARQA
-1162 VGGDEELLRDLLR
+1162 VGGDDKLLRDLLR
-1175 VYLGESN
+1175 VYLGESSS
-1182 ILLVSVQRAIQ
+1182 LLDSVKRAIQ
-1193 QNDRDEI
+1193 QNDRDAI

-1210 SLSVGAMHAHQLA
+1210 SLSVGAIHAHQLA
-1223 RDMEDALLAGDVQ
+1223 REMEDALLAGDIQ

-1242 ERLQH
+1242 TRLRC
-1247 ASKDVVADAEAY
+1247 ASDHVVADAEVY
-1259 LASEH
+1259 LAGEV